1 MTSGNGREPGGDV
14 DAVGE
19 TWWEIAVGPVCVRR
33 DAGITR
39 PWKQEAHVARMSDPE
54 FEDEASELLCGIG
67 RLHGEDRIA
76 AACRGS
82 ANPAALGWLA
92 DTLALSPG
100 DRVAD
105 LGAGLGGPAAW
116 MRSYIGCSVIAS
128 DPSPAAVAGAHQL
141 FGLVTVQATAA
152 STPFAA
158 EGFDAV
164 MLLGVLSVVE
174 DRASVVREARR
185 VGRRVGVLDY
195 CSASEETLHVGGSR
209 FPSLDELRA
218 ELSSAWDQVSVVR
231 VDHPTPASWKR
242 AAERAHDGV
251 PLPSSEREVVS
262 AIETGRLVAHALVG
276 R

>member
-1 MTSGNGREPGGDV
+1 MVVSQKGMSIPLARPWWET
-14 DAVGE
+14 AVGS
-19 TWWEIAVGPVCVRR
+19 VCVRR
-33 DAGITR
+33 DVGMTW
-39 PWKQEAHVARMSDPE
+39 PWKQQARVARMSDPE
-54 FEDEASELLCGIG
+54 FEDEARELLCRIG

-76 AACRGS
+76 ASCRGS

-92 DTLALSPG
+92 DTLALSSG
-100 DRVAD
+100 DRVVD

-152 STPFAA
+152 STPFAVD
-158 EGFDAV
+158 GFDAV
-164 MLLGVLSVVE
+164 MLLGVLSVVD
-174 DRASVVREARR
+174 DRTSVVREARR

-195 CSASEETLHVGGSR
+195 CSASTETLCVGGSR
-209 FPSLDELRA
+209 FPSIDELTS
-218 ELSSAWDQVSVVR
+218 ELASAWDQVSVMR
-231 VDHPTPASWKR
+231 VDGPTPASWDR

-251 PLPSSEREVVS
+251 PQPSSEREVVD
-262 AIETGRLVAHALVG
+262 AIEAGRLVAHALVG